1 MKLSFYG
8 AAREVTGSCH
18 GVESGGKRLLVDC
31 GMYQGSENGYGQDF
45 PFDPKSIDCVVM
57 THAHI
62 DHSGRLPLLVKQ
74 GFKQKIYATGAT
86 IRLLDIMLRDSA
98 HIQEVEAEW
107 KSRKGRRAGA
117 GKPSRFTR
125 LRTPRK

>member
-18 GVESGGKRLLVDC
+18 GVEVDGKRLLVDC
-31 GMYQGSENGYGQDF
+31 GLYQGSENNYGQDF
-45 PFDPKSIDCVVM
+45 PFDPESIDYVVM

-62 DHSGRLPLLVKQ
+62 DHSGRLPLLVKK
-74 GFKQKIYATGAT
+74 GFKGKIYATSAT

-107 KSRKGRRAGA
+107 KSRKRKRSG
-117 GKPSRFTR
+117 GKEVEP
-125 LRTPRK
+125 LIHG